1 MKKYY
6 TRACNFTHG
15 IKSIN
20 LVNKKIN
27 LPLRGNNKIS
37 FNEIEIISRNSKKTI
52 QIKDVKNLPKFLKN
66 KVLKFNDVALIN
78 SSYDTSFI

>member
-15 IKSIN
+15 KKSIN
-20 LVNKKIN
+20 LVKKKIN

-52 QIKDVKNLPKFLKN
+52 QIKRC
-66 KVLKFNDVALIN
+66 
-78 SSYDTSFI
+78 